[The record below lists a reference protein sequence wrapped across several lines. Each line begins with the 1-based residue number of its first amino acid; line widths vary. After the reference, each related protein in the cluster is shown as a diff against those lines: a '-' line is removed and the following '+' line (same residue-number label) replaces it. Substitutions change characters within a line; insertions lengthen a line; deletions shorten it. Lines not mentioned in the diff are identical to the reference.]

1 MRPICR
7 RGQPVNLLR
16 KALLVV
22 AAGAAVCWG
31 ASGPAQANR
40 LEPHWYAWQQ
50 LWDYGDTYEMYQA
63 GCVKWNYRNQS
74 WYTHCGL
81 PQNAVLWPPHE
92 HHHHRHV
99 ISVRD

>member
-1 MRPICR
+1 
-7 RGQPVNLLR
+7 VNLLR
-16 KALLVV
+16 RASLVL
-22 AAGAAVCWG
+22 AAGVAVCSA

-50 LWDYGDTYEMYQA
+50 LWDYGDTYQMHEA

-81 PQNAVLWPPHE
+81 PQNAVLWHHD
-92 HHHHRHV
+92 HHHHHHHGV

>member
-16 KALLVV
+16 KISLVLT
-22 AAGAAVCWG
+22 AGAAVCWA
-31 ASGPAQANR
+31 ASGPVQANR
-40 LEPHWYAWQQ
+40 LEPHWYAMQQ
-50 LWDYGDTYEMYQA
+50 MWDYGDTYEMYQA

-81 PQNAVLWPPHE
+81 PQNAVLYPD
-92 HHHHRHV
+92 RHA